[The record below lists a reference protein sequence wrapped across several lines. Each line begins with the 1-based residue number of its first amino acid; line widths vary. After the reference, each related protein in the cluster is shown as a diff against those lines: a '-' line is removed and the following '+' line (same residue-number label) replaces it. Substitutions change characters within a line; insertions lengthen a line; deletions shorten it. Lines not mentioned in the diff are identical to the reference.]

1 MVRSVLLIFWIVNF
15 PEVTCSAGTSDVSRD
30 GGLQPEK
37 LGGGKSGGLFFRIG
51 WVRRLPPIYLLDQ
64 WKKRQ

>member
-1 MVRSVLLIFWIVNF
+1 MVRSVLLIFWIVSF

-37 LGGGKSGGLFFRIG
+37 LGGGNSGGHFSELVG
-51 WVRRLPPIYLLDQ
+51 
-64 WKKRQ
+64 